1 MGTYLNPDNIEFSD
15 TLDNVLYVDKSL
27 LINHMNTRIQFKR
40 KFICVARPRRFGKT
54 TDASMLVAYYSKG
67 CDSKKLF
74 ADLKISKDSQY
85 PMHLNK
91 HNIIFIDIMEFY
103 SCFNDIKEMIAYIT
117 KILMMEIKQEFSY
130 VSFYDENNLS
140 LSLRNVYSQT
150 KERFIFI
157 VDEWDCVL
165 RDNDATEEKKKEF
178 LLFLR
183 TLFKTQ
189 PYVELVY
196 MTGILPIKKYGDES
210 ALNMFDEVS
219 MLDPLGLES
228 FMGFTE
234 DEVKD
239 LCKNNHVDFKEM
251 QLWYDGYHFKNGVSI
266 YSPRSIIQ
274 ALIYKECKSYWTNTG
289 TFGTLKDYIRENRDG
304 LKDDIIELLAGK
316 SLTVNTKTFQNDMS
330 KFSSKDDVLTL
341 LIHLGYLGYDSTR
354 QEVSIPNKEAVEPF
368 VQAVSQLN
376 WGQPS
381 IAFNNSMDLLKATW
395 NLDEDKVAQ
404 YIEEA
409 HLETSIIQYN
419 DENALAY
426 TIYFA
431 YIAANNYYT
440 IERQMPTGE
449 GFADIAYIPYNPTYP
464 AIIVELKWQD
474 NPDAAINQIMNR
486 KYYYGLKKYKDNL
499 LLVGIS
505 YNKDAQSEDYK
516 KHFCKIIQYDKSL

>member
-1 MGTYLNPDNIEFSD
+1 MGSYLNPDNKDYTILQQSPIFI
-15 TLDNVLYVDKSL
+15 DKSL
-27 LINHMNTRIQFKR
+27 LIKYTNSKINIKERY
-40 KFICVARPRRFGKT
+40 ICVARPRRFGKS
-54 TDASMLVAYYSKG
+54 TDAQMLIAYYSKG
-67 CDSKKLF
+67 CDSSTLF
-74 ADLKISKDSQY
+74 ENVKISSEENYKT
-85 PMHLNK
+85 HLNQ
-91 HNIIFIDIMEFY
+91 HNVIFI
-103 SCFNDIKEMIAYIT
+103 N
-117 KILMMEIKQEFSY
+117 ILD
-130 VSFYDENNLS
+130 FYDESYPVKNMIDYIRDEIVDELKEKYDFKTNRHTLHDAFKKI
-140 LSLRNVYSQT
+140 YAQT
-150 KERFIFI
+150 KTSFIFI
-157 VDEWDCVL
+157 LDEWDCLL
-165 RDNDATEEKKKEF
+165 RNKNATEEDKKKYLDF
-178 LLFLR
+178 LNKLL
-183 TLFKTQ
+183 KDK

-219 MLDPLGLES
+219 MLDPLGLDS

-239 LCKNNHVDFKEM
+239 LCHKHDMNFDNMK
-251 QLWYDGYHFKNGVSI
+251 LWYDGYHFKNNISI
-266 YSPRSIIQ
+266 YSPRSIVQ
-274 ALIYKECKSYWTNTG
+274 ALIHKECKSYWTNAG
-289 TFGTLKDYIRENRDG
+289 TFGTLKDYIQENRDG
-304 LKDDIIELLAGK
+304 LKDAIIELLAGK
-316 SLTVNTKTFQNDMS
+316 SLTVNTKTFQNDIS

-354 QEVSIPNKEAVEPF
+354 QEVSIPNKEVVDPF
-368 VQAVSQLN
+368 VAAVSQLN
-376 WGQPS
+376 WGQPT
-381 IAFNNSMDLLKATW
+381 IAFNNSMDCLKATW
-395 NLDEDKVAQ
+395 NMDEEKVAQ

-431 YIAANNYYT
+431 FMAANNYYT

-474 NPDAAINQIMNR
+474 NPDAAINQILNR

-505 YNKDAQSEDYK
+505 YNKDAKSKDYK
-516 KHFCKIIQYDKSL
+516 KHYCKITKYKENP